1 MVASRPRRHHDL
13 VAWQRAI
20 ELVKL
25 IYRVTESLPESE
37 KFGLIAQMRRAAVS
51 VPSNIAEGAARRS
64 SKEFTQSLYVAR
76 GSLAEI
82 ETQLMLC
89 RELGFIKD
97 TTSVDKALSEV
108 FSILSGLIRSLQS
121 KPK

>member
-89 RELGFIKD
+89 RELGFVKD
-97 TTSVDKALSEV
+97 TTSVDNALSEV